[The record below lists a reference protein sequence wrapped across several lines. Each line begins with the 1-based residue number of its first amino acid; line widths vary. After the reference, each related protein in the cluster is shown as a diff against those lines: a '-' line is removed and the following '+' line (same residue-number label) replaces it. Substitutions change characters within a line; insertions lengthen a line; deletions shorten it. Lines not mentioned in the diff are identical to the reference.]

1 MEKSCMVQV
10 EVALMEKIVD
20 LNRLKGRHDSARS
33 IYKGG
38 YYAASRY
45 VNFRLGMFKTRKMSF
60 HCEDAL

>member
-20 LNRLKGRHDSARS
+20 LNRIKGQHDSARS
-33 IYKGG
+33 IYEGN
-38 YYAASRY
+38 YYLASRY
-45 VNFRLGMFKTRKMSF
+45 VNFRLGIFKTSKMSF